1 MTTTVPSHICSFS
14 SCNLFTSCW
23 DIASSCFIAISRI
36 SCLESVRIYLQFKN
50 PVVLFSHLRIL
61 IKESSRQA
69 NPPHQLPDADLLPFV
84 HNPGTLLS
92 YHSYTSPRQ
101 SIDCKHLVI
110 FIYISPSKNW
120 LPETFFLLPVI
131 TFIPLTSYTFFLM
144 LCVFCNYIPLFS
156 TRYTLYT
163 AKTQALV

>member
-1 MTTTVPSHICSFS
+1 MTTTVPSRICSFS

-120 LPETFFLLPVI
+120 LPETFFSCQSLHLFLLLH
-131 TFIPLTSYTFFLM
+131 THFFL
-144 LCVFCNYIPLFS
+144 CFVYSVTIFHYFQHD
-156 TRYTLYT
+156 TRYTRL
-163 AKTQALV
+163 KPRH